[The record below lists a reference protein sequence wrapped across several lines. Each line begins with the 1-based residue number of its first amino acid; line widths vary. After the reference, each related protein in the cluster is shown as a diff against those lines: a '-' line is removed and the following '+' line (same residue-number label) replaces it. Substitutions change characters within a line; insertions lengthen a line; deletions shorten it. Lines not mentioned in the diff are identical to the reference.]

1 MAGLPQRLQKIDVQ
15 IGQRLKEARA
25 RHGVSQVELGKMLG
39 LTYQQIQRYEKGE
52 TRLAVSTLW
61 DISQNL
67 DVPITWFF
75 EGLQKKGSTK
85 GERS

>member
-1 MAGLPQRLQKIDVQ
+1 MAGLPQRLHKIDVQ